1 MDKLKPILAQKF
13 WIFFGIVLI
22 LPFVGYFM
30 TTGELAAQIKT
41 RMDSLETIFKGIPSG
56 ADSPNDSWS
65 KALQALNDQ
74 QAIRNRLAN
83 EELWRDQKVKLR
95 WPDDIAAVMNKA
107 EYFKP
112 VLPEQG
118 GADLGFKYQFDYPG
132 EIRRLWEIVDPLD
145 DGKNLRDSDKR
156 RKVAFA
162 MSDLHQTN
170 TLRWAE
176 LPPTHEDMWDCQ
188 EDIWLQTELLQ
199 AIARVNANSIS
210 QGDAFVKQLG
220 KVQLFGATKA
230 AGGAAAA
237 PSPGAGAAAEAG
249 FGPGMGMGMGMGG
262 GGQPNKSA
270 AITVDIN
277 LAEEF
282 SLIPDTTVLT
292 GSGGGEAG
300 GGMSNKSFM
309 GEGYPGSQPAA
320 GATTATTAGK
330 PDNKRYIDLDETQ
343 PYKRRGFYIKVVMD
357 HTKVP
362 DLIAELMNSPFPVEI
377 VRVQQVWLSDSAT
390 PSGGGAASPYGG
402 PGPGGFTSLNPMG
415 GGDAAAGNAAIA
427 DDSNSGASGTFTRP
441 GASGTTS
448 QSAMSD
454 PNLAHVAILGVWTLY
469 RPPAPAADAGQS
481 APATAAPMPDVAAA
495 PPAATQPSEAT
506 TAETKPAAAETT
518 EANSDEPKKPDNS
531 ETPKSEPAKPENK
544 ESDQEKEADK
554 DKPAEK
560 SPAPQ
565 EPSEKPTTEPKS

>member
-22 LPFVGYFM
+22 LPVVGYFM
-30 TTGELAAQIKT
+30 TTGELAAQIKS
-41 RMDSLETIFKGIPSG
+41 RKESLENTFKGIPSG
-56 ADSPNDSWS
+56 ADSPNDAWA
-65 KALQALNDQ
+65 KGLQLLNEQ
-74 QAIRNRLAN
+74 QAMRNRMAN
-83 EELWRDQKVKLR
+83 EELWRDQKEKLR

-107 EYFKP
+107 EYFKS

-118 GADLGFKYQFDYPG
+118 GSDLGFKYQFDY
-132 EIRRLWEIVDPLD
+132 EKELRRLWEIVDPLD

-170 TLRWAE
+170 TMRWAD
-176 LPPTHEDMWDCQ
+176 LPPTHLDIWECQ

-220 KVQLFGATKA
+220 KILLFGATKA
-230 AGGAAAA
+230 AGDAGTAA
-237 PSPGAGAAAEAG
+237 PAGGPPAGADGGG
-249 FGPGMGMGMGMGG
+249 FGGMMGMGG
-262 GGQPNKSA
+262 GVQSNKSA
-270 AITVDIN
+270 ALSADIN
-277 LAEEF
+277 IAEEF
-282 SLIPDTTVLT
+282 TVISDPTVLT
-292 GSGGGEAG
+292 GSGTGGGGNAAG
-300 GGMSNKSFM
+300 GMMAKSM
-309 GEGYPGSQPAA
+309 MAEGGGGPAQPAA
-320 GATTATTAGK
+320 GTAG
-330 PDNKRYIDLDETQ
+330 PSKRYIDEDEKQ

-377 VRVQQVWLSDSAT
+377 VRVQQVWLTDSGT
-390 PSGGGAASPYGG
+390 SSGGGASPFGG
-402 PGPGGFTSLNPMG
+402 AGAGGFAAFKPTAGGEAAVAAVPTDEGGTG
-415 GGDAAAGNAAIA
+415 GGGAFARPA
-427 DDSNSGASGTFTRP
+427 ASGT
-441 GASGTTS
+441 AS

-495 PPAATQPSEAT
+495 PPAATQPAEAT
-506 TAETKPAAAETT
+506 TAEAKPAAAEAT
-518 EANSDEPKKPDNS
+518 EANSDEPQKPDDG
-531 ETPKSEPAKPENK
+531 ETPKSVPAKSEKK
-544 ESDQEKEADK
+544 ESETETDK

-560 SPAPQ
+560 SPPPQ
-565 EPSEKPTTEPKS
+565 ESSEKPSTEPKS

>member
-1 MDKLKPILAQKF
+1 MEKLKPILAQKF

-22 LPFVGYFM
+22 LPVVGYFM

-41 RMDSLETIFKGIPSG
+41 RKESLETTFKGIPSG
-56 ADSPNDSWS
+56 ADSPNDAWS
-65 KALQALNDQ
+65 KGLQLLNDQ
-74 QAIRNRLAN
+74 QALDNRLAN
-83 EELWRDQKVKLR
+83 EDLWRDQKEKLR

-107 EYFKP
+107 EYFKS

-118 GADLGFKYQFDYPG
+118 GSDLGFKYQDDYPR
-132 EIRRLWEIVDPLD
+132 EIHRLWEIVDPLD

-156 RKVAFA
+156 RKVAFLK
-162 MSDLHQTN
+162 SDLHQTN
-170 TLRWAE
+170 TARWAD
-176 LPPTHEDMWDCQ
+176 LQPTHEDMWECQ

-220 KVQLFGATKA
+220 KILLFGATKA
-230 AGGAAAA
+230 A
-237 PSPGAGAAAEAG
+237 AGAAAGAAPGGGSSAGADGGG
-249 FGPGMGMGMGMGG
+249 FGGMMGMGG
-262 GGQPNKSA
+262 GGLQNKSA
-270 AITVDIN
+270 AISADIN
-277 LAEEF
+277 IAEEF
-282 SLIPDTTVLT
+282 TIITDPTVLSGT
-292 GSGGGEAG
+292 GGGAG
-300 GGMSNKSFM
+300 GGGAAGGMMSKGM
-309 GEGYPGSQPAA
+309 GGEGGAGGPPAQSPG
-320 GATTATTAGK
+320 GTTG
-330 PDNKRYIDLDETQ
+330 PNKRYIDEDEKQ

-362 DLIAELMNSPFPVEI
+362 DLIAELLTSPFPVEI
-377 VRVQQVWLSDSAT
+377 VRVQQVGLSDSAT
-390 PSGGGAASPYGG
+390 LSGGGGASPYGG
-402 PGPGGFTSLNPMG
+402 PGPGGFAGFSPPG
-415 GGDAAAGNAAIA
+415 GGDTAASNAAIA
-427 DDSNSGASGTFTRP
+427 DDSNSGAGGAFARP

-495 PPAATQPSEAT
+495 PPAATQPTEAT
-506 TAETKPAAAETT
+506 AADTKPAATETT

-544 ESDQEKEADK
+544 ESDKEKEADK

-560 SPAPQ
+560 SPSTQ

>member
-1 MDKLKPILAQKF
+1 MEKLKPILAQKF

-22 LPFVGYFM
+22 LPVVGYFM

-41 RMDSLETIFKGIPSG
+41 RMESLESTFKGIPSG
-56 ADSPNDSWS
+56 ADSPNDAWA
-65 KALQALNDQ
+65 KGLQLLNDQ
-74 QAIRNRLAN
+74 QALDNRLAN
-83 EELWRDQKVKLR
+83 EELWRDQKEKLR

-112 VLPEQG
+112 VLAEQG
-118 GADLGFKYQFDYPG
+118 GSDLGFKYQDDYPR
-132 EIRRLWEIVDPLD
+132 EIHRLWEIVDPLD

-162 MSDLHQTN
+162 KSDLHQTN
-170 TLRWAE
+170 TARWID
-176 LPPTHEDMWDCQ
+176 LPPTHGDMWECQ

-220 KVQLFGATKA
+220 KILLFGATKA
-230 AGGAAAA
+230 AGGAAGAT
-237 PSPGAGAAAEAG
+237 PGSGSSSGQDGGG
-249 FGPGMGMGMGMGG
+249 FGGMMAMGG
-262 GGQPNKSA
+262 GGPQNKSG
-270 AITVDIN
+270 AITADVNIN
-277 LAEEF
+277 IAEEF
-282 SLIPDTTVLT
+282 TIIPDPTVLT
-292 GSGGGEAG
+292 GTGGGAG
-300 GGMSNKSFM
+300 GGGASGGMMQKGM
-309 GEGYPGSQPAA
+309 MAEGGGGASAQSPG
-320 GATTATTAGK
+320 GTTG
-330 PDNKRYIDLDETQ
+330 PSKRYIDEDDKQ
-343 PYKRRGFYIKVVMD
+343 PYKRRGFSIKVIMD

-377 VRVQQVWLSDSAT
+377 VRVQQVGLSDSAT
-390 PSGGGAASPYGG
+390 PPGGGGASPFGG
-402 PGPGGFTSLNPMG
+402 PGPGGFGGFNPASG
-415 GGDAAAGNAAIA
+415 GETAGGVGAIA
-427 DDSNSGASGTFTRP
+427 DDPSAGAGAFARP
-441 GASGTTS
+441 GAGGAT

-495 PPAATQPSEAT
+495 PPAATQPTEAT
-506 TAETKPAAAETT
+506 AAETKPAAAETT
-518 EANSDEPKKPDNS
+518 EATSDDPKKTDNS

-544 ESDQEKEADK
+544 ESDKEKETDK

-565 EPSEKPTTEPKS
+565 ESSEKPTTEPKS

>member
-22 LPFVGYFM
+22 LPVVGYFM

-41 RMDSLETIFKGIPSG
+41 RMESLENTFKGIPSG
-56 ADSPNDSWS
+56 ADSPNDAWS
-65 KALQALNDQ
+65 KGLQLLNDQ
-74 QAIRNRLAN
+74 QALRNRLAN
-83 EELWRDQKVKLR
+83 EELWRDQKEKLR

-107 EYFKP
+107 EYFQAVP
-112 VLPEQG
+112 QDQG

-170 TLRWAE
+170 TARWGD
-176 LPPTHEDMWDCQ
+176 LPPTHLDMWECQ

-220 KVQLFGATKA
+220 KVLLFGATKA
-230 AGGAAAA
+230 AGDAAAAA
-237 PSPGAGAAAEAG
+237 PAGGPAAGPDGGG
-249 FGPGMGMGMGMGG
+249 FGGMIGMGG
-262 GGQPNKSA
+262 GVQSNKSA
-270 AITVDIN
+270 AMSVDIN
-277 LAEEF
+277 IAEEF
-282 SLIPDTTVLT
+282 SIITDSSVLSGT
-292 GSGGGEAG
+292 GGGG
-300 GGMSNKSFM
+300 TTGGMMAKAMM
-309 GEGYPGSQPAA
+309 GEGGGVPAQPAA
-320 GATTATTAGK
+320 GATG
-330 PDNKRYIDLDETQ
+330 PNKRYIDEDEKQ

-377 VRVQQVWLSDSAT
+377 VRVQQVWLTDPGTA
-390 PSGGGAASPYGG
+390 PGGGGASPFGG
-402 PGPGGFTSLNPMG
+402 PGAGGFAGFNPTAG
-415 GGDAAAGNAAIA
+415 GEATIAAAPA
-427 DDSNSGASGTFTRP
+427 DEASSGAAGAFARP
-441 GASGTTS
+441 GASGAAS
-448 QSAMSD
+448 QTAMSD
-454 PNLAHVAILGVWTLY
+454 PNLAQVAILGVWTLY

-495 PPAATQPSEAT
+495 PPAAAQPAEAT
-506 TAETKPAAAETT
+506 AAEAKPAAVETT
-518 EANSDEPKKPDNS
+518 EANSDDPKKPDDG
-531 ETPKSEPAKPENK
+531 ETPKAAPAKPEKK
-544 ESDQEKEADK
+544 ESETETDK

-560 SPAPQ
+560 SPPTP
-565 EPSEKPTTEPKS
+565 EPSEKPTTESKS

>member
-1 MDKLKPILAQKF
+1 MDKLKPILAHKF

-22 LPFVGYFM
+22 LPVVGYFM

-41 RMDSLETIFKGIPSG
+41 RKESLENTFKGIPSG
-56 ADSPNDSWS
+56 ADSPNDAWS
-65 KALQALNDQ
+65 KGLQLLNDQ
-74 QAIRNRLAN
+74 QALRNRLAN
-83 EELWRDQKVKLR
+83 EELWRDQKEKLR

-107 EYFKP
+107 DYFKS
-112 VLPEQG
+112 VLTDQG

-170 TLRWAE
+170 TMRWAD
-176 LPPTHEDMWDCQ
+176 LPPTHLDLWECQ

-220 KVQLFGATKA
+220 KVLLFGATKA
-230 AGGAAAA
+230 AGD
-237 PSPGAGAAAEAG
+237 AGAAAPAGSPSAGPDGGG
-249 FGPGMGMGMGMGG
+249 FGGMMGMGG

-270 AITVDIN
+270 AVSADIN
-277 LAEEF
+277 IAEEF
-282 SLIPDTTVLT
+282 TVISDSTVLAGT
-292 GSGGGEAG
+292 GGGAV
-300 GGMSNKSFM
+300 GGMMAKGMM
-309 GEGYPGSQPAA
+309 GEGGGGPAQPAA
-320 GATTATTAGK
+320 GTAG
-330 PDNKRYIDLDETQ
+330 PNKRYIDEDEKQ

-377 VRVQQVWLSDSAT
+377 VRVQQVWLTDSGT
-390 PSGGGAASPYGG
+390 SSGGGGASPFGG
-402 PGPGGFTSLNPMG
+402 AGAGGFAGFKPTAGGEAAVAAVPTDEASTG
-415 GGDAAAGNAAIA
+415 GG
-427 DDSNSGASGTFTRP
+427 GAFARP
-441 GASGTTS
+441 GASGTAA
-448 QSAMSD
+448 QSAISD

-481 APATAAPMPDVAAA
+481 APDTAAPMPDVAAA
-495 PPAATQPSEAT
+495 PPAAAQPTEAAA
-506 TAETKPAAAETT
+506 AEAKPAAAETT
-518 EANSDEPKKPDNS
+518 EANSDESKKPDDG
-531 ETPKSEPAKPENK
+531 ETPKSVPAKPEKK
-544 ESDQEKEADK
+544 ESETETDK

-560 SPAPQ
+560 SPPTQ
-565 EPSEKPTTEPKS
+565 EPSEKTSTEPKS

>member
-41 RMDSLETIFKGIPSG
+41 RMDSLEKTFKDSPTG

-74 QAIRNRLAN
+74 QALHNRLAN

-107 EYFKP
+107 EYFKG

-210 QGDAFVKQLG
+210 QGDAFVKQMG
-220 KVQLFGATKA
+220 KVLLFGATKA
-230 AGGAAAA
+230 AGGATAAA
-237 PSPGAGAAAEAG
+237 SPGGGAPIAGDSG
-249 FGPGMGMGMGMGG
+249 FGSMMGLGG
-262 GGQPNKSA
+262 GGQQNKSA
-270 AITVDIN
+270 AISVDIN
-277 LAEEF
+277 LAEELT
-282 SLIPDTTVLT
+282 LIPDTTVLT
-292 GSGGGEAG
+292 GGGGGEAG

-309 GEGYPGSQPAA
+309 GEGYPGSQSAGGAPAA
-320 GATTATTAGK
+320 ATAGK
-330 PDNKRYIDLDETQ
+330 TESKRYVDYDENQ
-343 PYKRRGFYIKVVMD
+343 PYKRRGFYIKVIMD

-377 VRVQQVWLSDSAT
+377 VRVQQVWLSDSAS
-390 PSGGGAASPYGG
+390 PSGGGGASPFGG
-402 PGPGGFTSLNPMG
+402 AGTSFGGSPYPAGGAG
-415 GGDAAAGNAAIA
+415 GGAGGAPTDEAVA
-427 DDSNSGASGTFTRP
+427 GATGAFAQPVASGTSS
-441 GASGTTS
+441 SGT
-448 QSAMSD
+448 AMSD
-454 PNLAHVAILGVWTLY
+454 PNLAQVAILGVWTLY

-495 PPAATQPSEAT
+495 PAAAVQPAQATVVD
-506 TAETKPAAAETT
+506 TKPAAAETSET
-518 EANSDEPKKPDNS
+518 TSDEPKKPDDG
-531 ETPKSEPAKPENK
+531 EAPKSEPAKPENK
-544 ESDQEKEADK
+544 DSEKETDK

-560 SPAPQ
+560 SPPTP
-565 EPSEKPTTEPKS
+565 ESSEKPTTEPKP